1 VHCSRVRVTLQ
12 ATQERMA
19 FWWISITSRD
29 RRQSVDYLN
38 FSLCDWCWLLLAIVG
53 NVSQGL
59 FIIIIVISLC
69 ARYRRPLNRPARTHN
84 ICPRTKSCATGTPL
98 FYIFIYHFIIIIGRS
113 SFLLAD
119 RWVTDAC
126 LVCALSQLFIFFLSR
141 TWSTGTT
148 SLPLERSRSVADSF
162 HIYYQIFLQFINWIG
177 NHSSCAY
184 SAVPYTYWSWQR
196 VVAHTEYW
204 IMYEVNHAEA
214 PDRQFFFTRGS
225 SRVRS
230 ERLINGFYRRAR

>member
-1 VHCSRVRVTLQ
+1 
-12 ATQERMA
+12 MA
-19 FWWISITSRD
+19 FWWISITSRE

-59 FIIIIVISLC
+59 FIIIIIISLC

-84 ICPRTKSCATGTPL
+84 ICPRTKSCATGTPFFLYVYLSFYHNHRTL
-98 FYIFIYHFIIIIGRS
+98 FFSACWSMSHGRLS
-113 SFLLAD
+113 RLRS
-119 RWVTDAC
+119 
-126 LVCALSQLFIFFLSR
+126 LSQLFIFLSR

-184 SAVPYTYWSWQR
+184 SAVPFTYWSWQR

-214 PDRQFFFTRGS
+214 PDRQFFFSLEGAVALEVS
-225 SRVRS
+225 
-230 ERLINGFYRRAR
+230 A